1 MANTQPIIQRGGLL
15 PLLRYGNYAGP
26 GYAGGMG
33 AETLIQHPRINNGK
47 PIAAG
52 ALAQTPDGLASFMQ
66 LALQTPPNGYID
78 SVTRQHDVEYT
89 VAEIR
94 FMQAVQSRFEGRL
107 PCQLTGQDQLERAYK
122 QLQAACDAEYW
133 QADQRMLRAVA
144 DYHPTDFA
152 DATYRAL
159 MLNAFYTKAESS
171 IFGYGL
177 GRQVDDFYDSLKQRD
192 PDICVPSFFDSFGAL
207 GSASTLARAD
217 LEALVTLPITPQ
229 ERQFFNQHLRS
240 GHYIDA
246 STQDDE
252 GNLLSAETMD
262 FSNRIVVP
270 CAVDDHTFTAQ
281 VWMGDEQLSMRLDKT
296 DPQQPVFVCVT
307 SHQGE
312 VLSMQ
317 TLTPVDDGASQVV
330 PGVRAYREVITDDNG
345 RILQTR
351 IIPRPQVPA
360 LPTPPDLQRKIA
372 AVVSGE
378 YGRVVQ
384 LPPATMVAHVTNRVA
399 PVVGSALFGDRSAH
413 QIADRKASA

>member
-33 AETLIQHPRINNGK
+33 AETLIEHPRINNGK

-52 ALAQTPDGLASFMQ
+52 ELVQTPDGLASFMQ

-94 FMQAVQSRFEGRL
+94 FMQAVQSRFGGRL
-107 PCQLTGQDQLERAYK
+107 PHQLTGQDQLERAYK
-122 QLQAACDAEYW
+122 QLQALCDAEYW
-133 QADQRMLRAVA
+133 QADQRMLRAIA

-192 PDICVPSFFDSFGAL
+192 ADICVPGLFDSLGTL
-207 GSASTLARAD
+207 GSASALARAD

-229 ERQFFNQHLRS
+229 ERQFFNQHLHS

-246 STQDDE
+246 STQDDQ

-262 FSNRIVVP
+262 YSNRIVVP
-270 CAVDDHTFTAQ
+270 SQVDATTFTAQ
-281 VWMGDEQLSMRLDKT
+281 VWMGDKQLSMRLDKT
-296 DPQQPVFVCVT
+296 DPQQSVFVCVT
-307 SHQGE
+307 AHRGE

-317 TLTPVDDGASQVV
+317 TLTPVDDRARQAV
-330 PGVRAYREVITDDNG
+330 PGVRAYREVITDGNG
-345 RILQTR
+345 QIVQTR
-351 IIPRPQVPA
+351 IIPRPEVPA
-360 LPTPPDLQRKIA
+360 LATEPDVQRKIA
-372 AVVSGE
+372 AVVSGD
-378 YGRVVQ
+378 YGRVVRT
-384 LPPATMVAHVTNRVA
+384 ADASI
-399 PVVGSALFGDRSAH
+399 SAGGALGAVL
-413 QIADRKASA
+413 ADQPGWGRAA